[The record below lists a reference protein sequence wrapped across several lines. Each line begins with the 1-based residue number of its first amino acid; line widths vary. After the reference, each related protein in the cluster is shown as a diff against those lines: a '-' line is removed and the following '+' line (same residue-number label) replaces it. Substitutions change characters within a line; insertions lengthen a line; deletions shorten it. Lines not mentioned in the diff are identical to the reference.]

1 MFALK
6 LTFLNIFCDG
16 GPLQWRAVTRL
27 SLRSWA
33 GMRNIVVGLSYR
45 KLAFVHLPTNQ
56 IFASQTK
63 RASERD
69 LVPSER
75 ETGF

>member
-1 MFALK
+1 MEGGCLSRAA
-6 LTFLNIFCDG
+6 FLG
-16 GPLQWRAVTRL
+16 GV
-27 SLRSWA
+27 
-33 GMRNIVVGLSYR
+33 RNIVVGLSHR
-45 KLAFVHLPTNQ
+45 KFAFVHLPTNQ